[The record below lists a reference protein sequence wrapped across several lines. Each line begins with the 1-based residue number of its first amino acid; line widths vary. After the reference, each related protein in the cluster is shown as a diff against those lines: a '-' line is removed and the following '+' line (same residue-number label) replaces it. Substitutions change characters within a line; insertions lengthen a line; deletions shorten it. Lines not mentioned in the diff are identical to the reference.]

1 MALDGPAWI
10 DVLRGGERLT
20 SAEHGHAPPCSGARK
35 LVAYDLAPGRYMVQ
49 ISGAKTTAT
58 TVMVVAEAIAE

>member
-10 DVLRGGERLT
+10 DVLRGGERLA